1 MEAEWKQWSGTKG
14 DSSVKFINE
23 EDGVAVFLF
32 STSQATVSLA
42 NVDGAFFAEALEDTS
57 ETIEDWVSD
66 ANSHFS
72 EKSGLRL
79 ADALDHLLKR
89 EPAKTGVKRP
99 AESDD
104 DADFEEDGIDQDALA
119 VDDDRVQKR
128 EEYVDDR
135 KWENFAETHAS
146 QGSREASQVLMRE
159 MRKLLQLQGE
169 ADTKALGVEMVR
181 DSLYHWCVTMHA
193 DSFPNSCP
201 LKGDLLAYATKS
213 PDRSPSVVMDV
224 TFPSDYPFS
233 PPFIRVVRPRFQF
246 HTGHVT
252 IGGSVCMELLTPS
265 GWLPT
270 VSLESVFVQI
280 RSEMIEGGGRLD
292 NANLDKDY
300 TMNEAREAFNRVA
313 QRYGWMK

>member
-1 MEAEWKQWSGTKG
+1 MKAQWEEWCKSRDG
-14 DSSVKFINE
+14 DSVKFVSE
-23 EDGVAVFLF
+23 EEYNAVFLF
-32 STSQATVSLA
+32 SKSQATVSIA
-42 NVDGAFFAEALEDTS
+42 NVDGSFFAEALEDAS

-66 ANSHFS
+66 ANSYFS
-72 EKSGLRL
+72 EKSGLSL
-79 ADALDHLLKR
+79 ADALDHLLKS
-89 EPAKTGVKRP
+89 EPGRGGVKRS
-99 AESDD
+99 AESDEE
-104 DADFEEDGIDQDALA
+104 FEDDGIDEDLLT
-119 VDDDRVQKR
+119 VDDARKQKR
-128 EEYVDDR
+128 EDYDDDR
-135 KWENFAETHAS
+135 KWENFAETTAC

-181 DSLYHWCVTMHA
+181 DSLYQWCVTMHA
-193 DSFPNSCP
+193 DSFPKSCP
-201 LKGDLLAYATKS
+201 LKDDLIAYAS
-213 PDRSPSVVMDV
+213 GRPDRTPAVVMDV

-292 NANLDKDY
+292 RSNQDKDY
-300 TMNEAREAFNRVA
+300 SMSEAREAFNRVA